1 MISENEW
8 STILEY
14 KTKMS
19 YSPNICDQSSLA
31 SEYYK
36 IITAAST
43 NEKKRPLIFAHIA
56 QTLDGRIACENG
68 DSKWIG
74 NEENLRHAHRM
85 RAICDAVMVGKNTV
99 VADDPQLTVRHVSG
113 SNPIKLFLEGHSTE
127 GQHYK
132 KVCNL
137 IDGPQELEIDWRKL
151 PDLLDDLGA
160 LGIRSI
166 YLEGGGK
173 TISYFLEKGLVD
185 HIQVHIAPIIL
196 GSGRPSFTLPALER
210 ISHALK
216 LEEAST
222 YNING
227 QMMIS
232 GPIRYE

>member
-14 KTKMS
+14 KTKLS
-19 YSPNICDQSSLA
+19 NFPGAYDQASLA

-36 IITAAST
+36 IITATSVNT
-43 NEKKRPLIFAHIA
+43 KSRPLVFAHIA

-74 NEENLRHAHRM
+74 NKENLRHAHRM

-99 VADDPQLTVRHVSG
+99 EEDNPQLTVRHVSG
-113 SNPIKLFLEGHSTE
+113 ANPIKLFLEGHSTE
-127 GQHYK
+127 GHRYK

-137 IDGPQELEIDWRKL
+137 VDGPQELEIDWRKL
-151 PDLLDDLGA
+151 PNLLEDLGA

-173 TISYFLEKGLVD
+173 TISYFLENKLVD
-185 HIQVHIAPIIL
+185 HLQVHIAPMIL
-196 GSGRPSFTLPALER
+196 GSGRPSFTLSAREKISNALQ
-210 ISHALK
+210 